1 MDNHITSDCKDF
13 IFRCLSKDPEV
24 RIGFKDDG
32 ELLEHPWFG
41 AIEKDKKLVDAIEK
55 EKLLK
60 FEINAPIIP
69 EINSETDVENFNTK
83 YTNERPKMTLMG
95 EDMLGELKK
104 YDPMFTGFYYDQIS
118 TIPPRVL
125 NESYYS
131 DGEDDAEQYEDVIG
145 MNSIQ
150 DVPTNGSMPVI
161 PEEGLNASEAGVMV
175 VTEDRDAEIMT
186 EKEG

>member
-1 MDNHITSDCKDF
+1 
-13 IFRCLSKDPEV
+13 
-24 RIGFKDDG
+24 
-32 ELLEHPWFG
+32 LLEHPWFG
-41 AIEKDKKLVDAIEK
+41 AIEKSGKLVDAIEK
-55 EKLLK
+55 ERLLK

-118 TIPPRVL
+118 TSPPRDR

-131 DGEDDAEQYEDVIG
+131 DGEDYQDDAEPYENGTGVD
-145 MNSIQ
+145 SIQ
-150 DVPTNGSMPVI
+150 EGPSKESMPVI
-161 PEEGLNASEAGVMV
+161 PEEGQNPLEAGVTV
-175 VTEDRDAEIMT
+175 VPEDVNGEIMT
-186 EKEG
+186 EKKG